1 MEAITVYSTSWCGA
15 CWRVKAFLD
24 RHGVPYRWVDIDQTP
39 GTEEIVMRI
48 NRGFR
53 SVPTLVF
60 ADGSTLTEPT
70 TRELAEKLAISS
82 DARLSF

>member
-1 MEAITVYSTSWCGA
+1 VESITVYSTTWCGT

-24 RHGVPYRWVDIDQTP
+24 RHQVAYRWIDIDQTP
-39 GTEEIVMRI
+39 GAEEIVMGI

-70 TRELAEKLAISS
+70 SRELADKLGIDVGAPR
-82 DARLSF
+82 A